1 MRDMNTA
8 HIIMQS
14 KGATGKS
21 LIAAFLAEYF
31 HEKYGDLNII
41 STGSLHYTLEK
52 YKALSVTKI
61 QHDKKNNQIN
71 QAKFDDIFEGLVT
84 DDADHVDRRS
94 VILDT
99 SSNDFISFNGY
110 AIDNKLEEIFS
121 VYNKQLTIHCP
132 IVYGR
137 SKDETIDCLLQILK
151 DYPATPVV
159 VWENEFFGKSENSF
173 IHKDLFNSP
182 NNIIGMVRIGDITS
196 DIEKHA
202 FYKMLEN
209 YLLFNEVGEDHRFTA
224 IEKDALDL
232 IRNKI
237 WEQLDTVVQ
246 SGTSKIINNTS
257 EV

>member
-1 MRDMNTA
+1 MNTA

-41 STGSLHYTLEK
+41 STGSLHYTLEN

-61 QHDKKNNQIN
+61 QHDQKNNQIN
-71 QAKFDDIFEGLVT
+71 QAKFDDIFDGMFT
-84 DDADHVDRRS
+84 DTVSSVDRRS

-99 SSNDFISFNGY
+99 SSNDFISFNDY
-110 AIDNKLEEIFS
+110 AIDNKIEELFS
-121 VYNKQLTIHCP
+121 EYNKQLTIHCP

-159 VWENEFFGKSENSF
+159 IWENEFFGKSKNSF
-173 IHKDLFNSP
+173 IHQDLFSSP
-182 NNIIGMVRIGDITS
+182 NNIIGVVRIGDISS
-196 DIEKHA
+196 DIEKDA
-202 FYKMLEN
+202 FSKMLAN
-209 YLLFNEVGEDHRFTA
+209 YLLFNEVDKDHRFTA
-224 IEKDALDL
+224 IEKGALASVK
-232 IRNKI
+232 NKI
-237 WEQLDTVVQ
+237 WEQMDVVQ
-246 SGTSKIINNTS
+246 RSLTNKAK
-257 EV
+257 

>member
-1 MRDMNTA
+1 MNTA

-61 QHDKKNNQIN
+61 QHDQKNNQIN
-71 QAKFDDIFEGLVT
+71 QAKFDDIFDGMFT
-84 DDADHVDRRS
+84 DTVSSVDRRS

-99 SSNDFISFNGY
+99 SSNDFISFNDY
-110 AIDNKLEEIFS
+110 AIDNKIEELFS
-121 VYNKQLTIHCP
+121 EYNKQLTIHCP

-137 SKDETIDCLLQILK
+137 SEDETIDCLLQILK

-159 VWENEFFGKSENSF
+159 VWENEFFGKSKNSF

-237 WEQLDTVVQ
+237 WGQLDFIVQ
-246 SGTSKIINNTS
+246 GLIDLLQK
-257 EV
+257 